1 MIRLSDEEFIPLWAI
16 TGRYLDECKISISLS
31 PEGKL
36 WDYWKKEKEITKEL
50 FQKLSDAKEAYLN

>member
-1 MIRLSDEEFIPLWAI
+1 MVRLSDKEFVQLWAI
-16 TGRYLDECKISISLS
+16 TRMYLDKCKINTSLS

-36 WDYWKKEKEITKEL
+36 WNYWKKEKEITKEL